1 MAPASRAAIRPPRR
15 RVHFRYVRIM
25 ATRGWSLGDLVDRG
39 RTLFRCEVAVMVL
52 LDDAAHPMDRL
63 PRTEMAVAPELFS
76 KESRLEPN
84 ETDREL
90 ACEVGRAIV
99 GLGHGCVRRIVLIGS
114 RATGSAR
121 PDSDLDLVV
130 VVELPPSVGPW
141 RGDDFAKSGLEL
153 QSALGPRH
161 PRIDIRVR
169 TTDRDAEARD
179 VPGGVEWI
187 AAHGGVPVFEIPPLR
202 PPVVRTSREN
212 VRRELV
218 SSWMHHAIS
227 ALEAFDN
234 LLVPR
239 SPQGVANA
247 TIERLIAAV
256 LTYEGVAPRLDR
268 NLVRYV
274 LQLRSGSIKHTLES
288 AIERA
293 AATPRSSAVEATRLV
308 LEYLQRDPQQA
319 RYLSRVRQSLESI
332 APTGGQ

>member
-1 MAPASRAAIRPPRR
+1 
-15 RVHFRYVRIM
+15 
-25 ATRGWSLGDLVDRG
+25 
-39 RTLFRCEVAVMVL
+39 
-52 LDDAAHPMDRL
+52 
-63 PRTEMAVAPELFS
+63 VAPRLFTE
-76 KESRLEPN
+76 ESQLEPT
-84 ETDREL
+84 EADREL
-90 ACEVGRAIV
+90 ACEIGRAIV

-130 VVELPPSVGPW
+130 VVELPPGVGPW
-141 RGDDFAKSGLEL
+141 RGDDFATSGREL
-153 QSALGPRH
+153 QSALGPRQ
-161 PRIDIRVR
+161 PRVDIRVR

-202 PPVVRTSREN
+202 SPVVRTAREN

-234 LLVPR
+234 VTNPR
-239 SPQGVANA
+239 PPHVIANA

-268 NLVRYV
+268 NLGRYV
-274 LQLRSGSIKHTLES
+274 LQLRSGSIKNTLES
-288 AIERA
+288 AIERT
-293 AATPRSSAVEATRLV
+293 AATPRSSAVEATLSV
-308 LEYLQRDPQQA
+308 LKYLQRDAQQA
-319 RYLSRVRQSLESI
+319 RYLTRVRQCLDTI
-332 APTGGQ
+332 ASTAGHGGSAGAA